1 MRIKLSIWILVIGFM
16 MGFVGAWMKVTHQV
30 FADLVLGFSALIK
43 LLGLLFLVIFFL
55 RHPKVKEFLSMDEYK
70 DSFK

>member
-16 MGFVGAWMKVTHQV
+16 IGFIGAWMKITHQF
-30 FADLVLGFSALIK
+30 FADFVLGLSALIK
-43 LLGLLFLVIFFL
+43 LLGLLFLAIFFL
-55 RHPKVKEFLSMDEYK
+55 RHPKVKEFLNMDEYK